1 MTAKNT
7 LSLDGARE
15 KASAKYSD
23 LAVDL
28 GSGETVTLL
37 SALKLSKA
45 ARQRYNGL
53 QARLKDTQG
62 DEEAAVS
69 VLMDMIRAVADD
81 AELAEK
87 LVSVLEEEPLST
99 TMVILEEYG
108 KVSQVG
114 EA

>member
-7 LSLDGARE
+7 LSVDGARE
-15 KASAKYSD
+15 KASARYND
-23 LAVDL
+23 LAIDL

-37 SALKLSKA
+37 SALKLPRERRKQYA
-45 ARQRYNGL
+45 ELNVK
-53 QARLKDTQG
+53 LKDAEG
-62 DEEAAVS
+62 DEDKA
-69 VLMDMIRAVADD
+69 LTLLFDMIRVVADD
-81 AELAEK
+81 AELVEK
-87 LVSVLEEEPLST
+87 LIGVLEDEPLST